1 MSKDIRLNS
10 EEWCDVVFEGKNKNY
25 GAYKLRQSSSKRH
38 IVAFLVILLL
48 AIFVS
53 ALPSLVSAVKNLTKA
68 DDMGP
73 MDETYA
79 MTNIPVEQEKIP
91 EENIIKQETAPP
103 PPPLKT
109 TVKFVPPTI
118 AKDEEVVESEMTGQ
132 SEIQETRIQISV
144 ATVQGTDDKH
154 GIDIAELREHK
165 QIVQEKPA
173 EDKPFH
179 TVEQMPMFPGGEG
192 EMNKFIAENLKYP
205 IVAQEAGIQGRV
217 TIRFVVTKTGAISD
231 VSVMRGIDPSC
242 DKEAMRVVKLMPNWI
257 PGKQNGL
264 NVPVYFTLPI
274 VFRLKQ

>member
-10 EEWCDVVFEGKNKNY
+10 AEWCDVVFEGKNKQY
-25 GAYKLRQSSSKRH
+25 GAYRLRQSSSKRH
-38 IVAFLVILLL
+38 IVAFLVVCVF
-48 AIFVS
+48 AAFVS
-53 ALPSLVSAVKNLTKA
+53 ALPGLVSEIKKLTQNQS
-68 DDMGP
+68 GP
-73 MDETYA
+73 MDEAYE
-79 MTNIPVEQEKIP
+79 MSNIPVEQEIP

-118 AKDEEVVESEMTGQ
+118 ARDEEVAEEKMVGQ
-132 SEIQETRIQISV
+132 EEIQETKIQISV
-144 ATVQGTDDKH
+144 ADVKGTDDKH

-165 QIVQEKPA
+165 QIVEEKPV
-173 EDKPFH
+173 EEKPFV
-179 TVEQMPMFPGGEG
+179 TVEQMPSFPGGET
-192 EMNKFIAENLKYP
+192 EMHRFINDNLKYP
-205 IVAQEAGIQGRV
+205 VVAQESGIQGRV

-231 VSVMRGIDPSC
+231 VTVIRGIDPSC
-242 DKEAMRVVKLMPNWI
+242 DKEAVRVVKAMPKWI

>member
-10 EEWCDVVFEGKNKNY
+10 AEWCDVVFEGKNKEY

-38 IVAFLVILLL
+38 IVAFLVVLVF
-48 AIFVS
+48 AGFVS
-53 ALPSLVSAVKNLTKA
+53 ALPGLVSVVKNLTQS
-68 DDMGP
+68 DVGP
-73 MDETYA
+73 MDEAYE
-79 MTNIPVEQEKIP
+79 MSKIPVEQEIP

-118 AKDEEVVESEMTGQ
+118 AKDEEVVEDKMVGQ
-132 SEIQETRIQISV
+132 EQIQETKIQISV
-144 ATVQGTDDKH
+144 ADVKGTDDKH

-165 QIVQEKPA
+165 QIVEEKPV
-173 EDKPFH
+173 EEKPFV
-179 TVEQMPMFPGGEG
+179 TVEQMPSFPGGEA
-192 EMNKFIAENLKYP
+192 EMQRFIAENLKYP
-205 IVAQEAGIQGRV
+205 VVAQESGIQGRV
-217 TIRFVVTKTGAISD
+217 TIRFVVTKTGDISD
-231 VSVMRGIDPSC
+231 VQVIRGIDPSC
-242 DKEAMRVVKLMPNWI
+242 DKEARRVVSLMPKWI